1 MNNFYIKTNNNIG
14 RHHMDFWE
22 EEVAEHICYITG
34 VTKQTAF
41 AMIMSNSFIFMQG
54 WAMGESALNIANRI
68 LKEYVDEKI
77 RKSKTII

>member
-1 MNNFYIKTNNNIG
+1 MNNFYIKTNNSIE
-14 RHHMDFWE
+14 RDDMEFWE
-22 EEVAEHICYITG
+22 EEVADHICYITSS
-34 VTKQTAF
+34 TKKNAY

-68 LKEYVDEKI
+68 LKEYVNEEI